1 MTKIKVLCVD
11 DSALMRQ
18 IMREIINSHSDMV
31 VVDTAPDPYVARD
44 LIKQHEPD
52 VVTLDVEMPR
62 MDGIDFLEKL
72 MRLNPLPVVMV
83 STLTSKGS
91 EVTLKALE
99 LGAVDFVTKPQLGIR
114 ETMMSYRDVIGEKI
128 RAAAMSKITHRSR
141 FARTKKNISEPV
153 KQAKPLSSYVCNSR
167 VIAVGASTGGTE
179 AIRQFLEMLPQECPP
194 VVITQHMPAGFT
206 RSFAQRLDKLCALT
220 VKEAENNERLQKGY
234 AYIAPGDSHMLVVDN
249 GRGYHICLQQTEPIN
264 RHRPSVDVL
273 FDSVAKCVGRKC
285 VGVLLTGMGM
295 DGAKGMLNL
304 HQQGATTYAQNESS
318 CVVFGMPRAAIEI
331 GAVDEVQDIIKIAPS
346 ILARLSSVSA

>member
-1 MTKIKVLCVD
+1 MNKIKVLCVD

-18 IMREIINSHSDMV
+18 LMREIINSHQDMM

-52 VVTLDVEMPR
+52 VITLDVEMPR

-72 MRLNPLPVVMV
+72 MRLHPMPVVMV

-99 LGAVDFVTKPQLGIR
+99 LGAVDFVTKPQIGIR
-114 ETMMSYRDVIGEKI
+114 ETMMSYRDMIGEKI
-128 RAAAMSKITHRSR
+128 RAAAMSKIKLRSR
-141 FARTKKNISEPV
+141 FARTEKSLIDPV
-153 KQAKPLSSYVCNSR
+153 SHGKPLSPYVCQSR

-179 AIRQFLEMLPQECPP
+179 AIRQFLEMLPRECPP

-206 RSFAQRLDKLCALT
+206 RSFAERLNKLCALT
-220 VKEAENNERLQKGY
+220 VKEAENNELLQKGH
-234 AYIAPGDSHMLVVDN
+234 AYIAPGDSHMLIADK
-249 GRGYHICLQQTEPIN
+249 GKGYQVILQQSEPVN

-273 FDSVAKCVGRKC
+273 FDSVAQCVGRKC

-295 DGAKGMLNL
+295 DGAKGLLNL
-304 HQQGATTYAQNESS
+304 RQQGAVTYAQNESS
-318 CVVFGMPRAAIEI
+318 CVVFGMPRAAIEM
-331 GAVDEVQDIIKIAPS
+331 GAADEVQDITKIAPS
-346 ILARLSSVSA
+346 ILAKLSSVSA

>member
-1 MTKIKVLCVD
+1 MKQIKVLCVD

-18 IMREIINSHSDMV
+18 LMREIINSHPDMI

-44 LIKQHEPD
+44 LIKQYEPD

-72 MRLNPLPVVMV
+72 MRLHPLPVVMV

-99 LGAVDFVTKPQLGIR
+99 LGAVDFVTKPQIGIR
-114 ETMMSYRDVIGEKI
+114 ETMMSYRDMIGEKI
-128 RAAAMSKITHRSR
+128 RAAAMSKITHRNR
-141 FARTKKNISEPV
+141 FIQAKKIVTESANL
-153 KQAKPLSSYVCNSR
+153 AKPLSSYVCQNR

-179 AIRQFLEMLPQECPP
+179 AIRQFLEVLPQECPP

-206 RSFAQRLDKLCALT
+206 RSFAERLNKLCALT
-220 VKEAENNERLQKGY
+220 VKEAEHNEPLQKGY
-234 AYIAPGDSHMLVVDN
+234 AYIAPGDSHMLVVDE
-249 GRGYHICLQQTEPIN
+249 GRGYHIHLEQTEPVN

-273 FDSVAKCVGRKC
+273 FDSVAKCVGRKS
-285 VGVLLTGMGM
+285 VGVLLTGMGV

-304 HQQGATTYAQNESS
+304 RQQGAVTYAQNENS
-318 CVVFGMPRAAIEI
+318 CVVFGMPRAAIELD
-331 GAVDEVQDIIKIAPS
+331 AVDEVQDIAKIAPS

>member
-1 MTKIKVLCVD
+1 MKKIKVLCVD

-18 IMREIINSHSDMV
+18 LMREIINSHEDMV

-52 VVTLDVEMPR
+52 VITLDVEMPR

-72 MRLNPLPVVMV
+72 MRLHPMPVVMV

-99 LGAVDFVTKPQLGIR
+99 LGAVDFVTKPQIGIR
-114 ETMMSYRDVIGEKI
+114 ETMMSYRDIIGEKI
-128 RAAAMSKITHRSR
+128 RAAAMSKITQRSR
-141 FARTKKNISEPV
+141 FPRPEKKIAEPV
-153 KQAKPLSSYVCNSR
+153 SQAKALSPYVCNSR

-179 AIRQFLEMLPQECPP
+179 AIRQFLEMLPRECPP

-206 RSFAQRLDKLCALT
+206 RSFADRLNKLCTLT
-220 VKEAENNERLQKGY
+220 VKEAEHNELLQKGH
-234 AYIAPGDSHMLVVDN
+234 AYIAPGDSHMLIADKGKGFQV
-249 GRGYHICLQQTEPIN
+249 ILQQSEPVN

-273 FDSVAKCVGRKC
+273 FDSVAQCVGRKC
-285 VGVLLTGMGM
+285 IGILLTGMGM
-295 DGAKGMLNL
+295 DGAKGLLNL
-304 HQQGATTYAQNESS
+304 RQHGAVTYAQNESS
-318 CVVFGMPRAAIEI
+318 CVVFGMPRAAIEMD
-331 GAVDEVQDIIKIAPS
+331 AADEVQDILKIAPS
-346 ILARLSSVSA
+346 VLARLSSVTV